1 MDPALHY
8 TAACVTVPVTASS
21 MYVNVS
27 VNATMML
34 LCLLLPTAHMLL
46 LPGRITVP
54 VTVSSMWITVPVNT
68 NRMCYCACYCQQH
81 VC

>member
-8 TAACVTVPVTASS
+8 TAACVTVLVTASS

-27 VNATMML
+27 VNATRML
-34 LCLLLPTAHMLL
+34 LCLLLPAAHVLL

-54 VTVSSMWITVPVNT
+54 VTVISMWITVPVNT